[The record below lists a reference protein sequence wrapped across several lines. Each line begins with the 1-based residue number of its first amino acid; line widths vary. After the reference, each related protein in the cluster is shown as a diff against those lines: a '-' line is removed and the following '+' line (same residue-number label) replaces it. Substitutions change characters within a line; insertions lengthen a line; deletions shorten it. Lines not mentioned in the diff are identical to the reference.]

1 MPDSDL
7 TIISGATVRQILE
20 GQEDLV
26 LSAVRAA
33 YLAHGTGETKCPG
46 TQPLYANGGRFFAMP
61 ASIDGAHPVV
71 GVKWVASFVANVA
84 NGGERAAAMLIAND
98 AATGRP
104 IAIVDGTLIS
114 AKRTAAAAA
123 VALQLLESPDARPSL
138 ALVGCGP
145 INYEIFRF
153 VAHLFPVSRLHLVD
167 LDPSR
172 AEAFFQRLS
181 SEFPNVAPVASTL
194 DEVLE
199 SADVVS
205 IATNATTPHIASVP
219 ARPFTILHV
228 SLRDLAPSIITNA
241 VNVVDDIEHICS
253 ARTSVHLATL
263 ETGHRDFIHA
273 TIPRLLSGDDRY
285 ERPLSAPTI
294 VSPFGMA
301 ILDLAVLREVL
312 ARANGHEGITRV
324 ANFREGVWGG

>member
-7 TIISGATVRQILE
+7 TIISGSTVREILD

-26 LSAVRAA
+26 LSAVRGA
-33 YLAHGTGETKCPG
+33 YLAHGTGGTKCPG

-61 ASIDGAHPVV
+61 ASIEDDQPVI

-84 NGGERAAAMLIAND
+84 NGGERASAMLIAND
-98 AATGRP
+98 AATGKP
-104 IAIVDGTLIS
+104 VAIVDGTLIS

-123 VALQLLESPDARPSL
+123 VALQLLESPGARPSL

-153 VAHLFPVSRLHLVD
+153 VAHLFPPSRLDLVD
-167 LDPSR
+167 LDASR
-172 AEAFFQRLS
+172 TEAFAARLRA
-181 SEFPNVAPVASTL
+181 EFPNLEPATATL

-199 SADVVS
+199 RSDVVS
-205 IATNATTPHIASVP
+205 IATNATTPHIARVP

-228 SLRDLAPSIITNA
+228 SLRDLAPSVIASA
-241 VNVVDDIEHICS
+241 VNVVDDVEHVCS
-253 ARTSVHLATL
+253 ARTSVHLASL
-263 ETGHRDFIHA
+263 ETGHRDFIRA
-273 TIPRLLSGDDRY
+273 TIPRLLSGEDRY
-285 ERPLSAPTI
+285 ERPSVPTI

-312 ARANGHEGITRV
+312 TRANGHAGITRV
-324 ANFREGVWGG
+324 AGFREGVWV

>member
-7 TIISGATVRQILE
+7 TIISGSTVRQILD
-20 GQEDLV
+20 GQEELV
-26 LSAVRAA
+26 LAAVRSA
-33 YLAHGTGETKCPG
+33 YRAHGTGGTKCPG

-61 ASIDGAHPVV
+61 ASIEDDQPVI

-84 NGGERAAAMLIAND
+84 SGGERAAAMLIAND
-98 AATGRP
+98 AATGKP

-123 VALQLLESPDARPSL
+123 VALQLIESPDARPSL

-153 VAHLFPVSRLHLVD
+153 VAHLFPISRLDLVD
-167 LDPSR
+167 LDAARTEAFAARLR
-172 AEAFFQRLS
+172 AE
-181 SEFPNVAPVASTL
+181 FPGIEPVASTL
-194 DEVLE
+194 DEALE
-199 SADVVS
+199 RADVVS

-228 SLRDLAPSIITNA
+228 SLRDLAPSIITSA
-241 VNVVDDIEHICS
+241 VNVVDDIEHVCS
-253 ARTSVHLATL
+253 ARTSVHLAEL

-285 ERPLSAPTI
+285 ARPAAAPTI

-312 ARANGHEGITRV
+312 ARANGQPGITRV
-324 ANFREGVWGG
+324 SNFREGVWG